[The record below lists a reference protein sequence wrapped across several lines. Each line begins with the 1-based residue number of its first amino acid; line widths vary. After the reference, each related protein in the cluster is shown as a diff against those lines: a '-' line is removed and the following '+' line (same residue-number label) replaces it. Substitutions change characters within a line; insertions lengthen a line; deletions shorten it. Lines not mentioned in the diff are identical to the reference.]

1 MGMLNRRI
9 HTSSLNLSNHVSY
22 IFHVDVDLYVDG
34 NVLYVRLGS
43 ICFLGVLDRF
53 VYYMCVMFI
62 LDDVY
67 V

>member
-1 MGMLNRRI
+1 MYHEFDYIYIYI
-9 HTSSLNLSNHVSY
+9 HY